1 MLDDE
6 ICKLRDKLNKVIED
20 NEDYDV
26 IYNVSIALDE
36 LIVKHYKLHKD
47 EINTIIK

>member
-6 ICKLRDKLNKVIED
+6 ICRLRNKLNKVIED
-20 NEDYDV
+20 NEDYEV

-36 LIVKHYKLHKD
+36 LIVKHYKLQK
-47 EINTIIK
+47 ERLTNK

>member
-6 ICKLRDKLNKVIED
+6 ICRLRNKLNKVIED
-20 NEDYDV
+20 DEDYDV

-36 LIVKHYKLHKD
+36 LIAKHYNLNKEK
-47 EINTIIK
+47 INN